1 MIMMEQERNVV
12 NGAMSVALADWLNYL
27 EPIKWLA
34 LCGVILVICD
44 LRFGVLAS
52 KARGE
57 EIRKSRAVR
66 RTVNKLVDYTCWI
79 LLSVGIEYAFG
90 ISLHIPL
97 IPVFMMLVIYGVELN
112 SIFDN
117 YFKYRGINIKVNIFK
132 WFKKKVDIIEIE
144 ETKDK
149 KEE

>member
-1 MIMMEQERNVV
+1 MEQERNVV

-117 YFKYRGINIKVNIFK
+117 YFQYRGINIKVDIFK
-132 WFKKKVDIIEIE
+132 WFKKKVDIIEVE

>member
-1 MIMMEQERNVV
+1 MMEQERNVV

-52 KARGE
+52 KVRGE

-90 ISLHIPL
+90 LSLHIPL

-117 YFKYRGINIKVNIFK
+117 YFKYRGINIKVDIFK
-132 WFKKKVDIIEIE
+132 WFKKKVDIIEVE

-149 KEE
+149 KEEQK